1 MALAQSKLTAQGQIS
16 IPAPIRRK
24 LGLGPGS
31 VIQWEEHD
39 GEIVVRKA
47 GRYSSKEIHKILFP
61 EGPPKRRTL
70 AELKEGVGQAI
81 EDKYAGLK
89 RARR

>member
-16 IPAPIRRK
+16 IPAQIRRK
-24 LGLGPGS
+24 LGLVPGS

-39 GEIVVRKA
+39 GEIVVRRA
-47 GRYSSKEIHKILFP
+47 TRYTSQEIHKILFP
-61 EGPPKRRTL
+61 DGPPTPHSL
-70 AELKEGVGQAI
+70 DELKEGVGQAI
-81 EDKYAGLK
+81 QEKYAGLK